1 MNARPVSLFCQQGI
15 SYVEVLVAIVLVAI
29 TLVPALEALQSGI
42 KGADIHED
50 YVVDHYRLVS
60 KFEEVLAKP
69 FGTLLNESALAGSYT
84 TETAYSDTAGAVKR
98 RIVYLSYYDANNSD
112 GDGDPFTISDADSDG
127 DNNPYTGTD
136 VDIGLLWVSAEIEGT
151 VHTMETLVSR

>member
-1 MNARPVSLFCQQGI
+1 MSPRSISFYFQQGI

-50 YVVDHYRLVS
+50 YVVDHYQLVS

-69 FGTLLNESALAGSYT
+69 FGTLLNESAAVGNSA
-84 TETAYSDTAGAVKR
+84 TASSYSDAGGTANR
-98 RIVYLSYYDANNSD
+98 RIVYLSYYDAGDSD
-112 GDGDPFTISDADSDG
+112 GDGDPFTILDANTDG
-127 DNNPYTGTD
+127 DNNPYTGT
-136 VDIGLLWVSAEIEGT
+136 DIGLLWVSAEIEGT